1 VFEEGELLHTAVI
14 PIGSEHITADI
25 AIGLRCPINLADRIK
40 IEYGTALAG
49 NFNKKDELDISELAA
64 EENAVDELKTIKRK
78 YLAEIIGA
86 RVEEIFEKVDNEF
99 KEVERSGMLP
109 GGVFLIGGGTKLPG
123 ITEMAKKQLRLPASL
138 GNNSNIKTVIDK
150 VNDTM
155 FLNALG
161 LVVWGNQV
169 NEGNRSLGLKIPGG
183 AVIDKF
189 LKKIVDWFKSLIP

>member
-1 VFEEGELLHTAVI
+1 
-14 PIGSEHITADI
+14 
-25 AIGLRCPINLADRIK
+25 
-40 IEYGTALAG
+40 
-49 NFNKKDELDISELAA
+49 
-64 EENAVDELKTIKRK
+64 
-78 YLAEIIGA
+78 
-86 RVEEIFEKVDNEF
+86 
-99 KEVERSGMLP
+99 
-109 GGVFLIGGGTKLPG
+109 LPG

-155 FLNALG
+155 FLKALG

-183 AVIDKF
+183 ADIDKF